1 MKKATLVAIIA
12 ISAFACK
19 KSTSPAEAPAV
30 KYYFKI
36 EAVDTDGTQS
46 TITTY
51 KMVTVK

>member
-1 MKKATLVAIIA
+1 MKKTILVAIIA
-12 ISAFACK
+12 IAAFACK
-19 KSTSPAEAPAV
+19 KSTTPVETSV

-51 KMVTVK
+51 KTVTVN

>member
-1 MKKATLVAIIA
+1 MRKVILVAIVA
-12 ISAFACK
+12 ITTFACK
-19 KSTSPAEAPAV
+19 KSTTPVETPV

-51 KMVTVK
+51 KTVTVN